1 MHIAVDKGAK
11 EGESFQAYLTF
22 LEERG
27 YITPPIKSWA
37 DIIRQNGNESTHRIL
52 VPDKTRAEN
61 TFMFTMQ
68 LLRIIY
74 EMEYRATKYITP
86 KKTI

>member
-1 MHIAVDKGAK
+1 MHIAVDKGAP
-11 EGESFQAYLTF
+11 EGKSFQDYLDY
-22 LEERG
+22 LESKG

-37 DIIRQNGNESTHRIL
+37 DIIRQNGNESTHRL
-52 VPDKTRAEN
+52 ASPDKTRADN

-74 EMEYRATKYITP
+74 EMEYRASKYTS
-86 KKTI
+86 KSDT